1 MAEDNFDS
9 FSVKYFISII
19 DDPPRHTFKTISKLK
34 LTTMR
39 KMYHSIRLLL
49 VCALLVVWAVSSY
62 GQSLRITGKVV
73 DSSTGEYLPGVNILV
88 KGTTL
93 GSATDAAGVFTIGA
107 SSDATLTVS
116 AVGYVSQEVAVGGR
130 TSIEIS
136 LVPDSKMLSDIIV
149 VGYGTQDRKTLAGS
163 VAKISN
169 ERIEGRPVTSAEQ
182 ALSGLTPG
190 LNVAQPGASPG
201 DLATINIRG
210 IGSISAGYSP
220 LFVIDGYPT
229 DQRNFAAINPRD
241 IASIE
246 VLKDASATAIYG
258 SRGAN
263 GVIMVTTKSAKEG
276 KQQINVGMSTG
287 ISQITNSARPKLL
300 SGQEYVNYY
309 TESFTNRGQAV
320 PASIANWNGTETN
333 WQDVVYKTG
342 AFNDLNISASGGT
355 AKTSYLISGNYMDQ
369 QGTVIGEGQKKY
381 SVRLSVDHRPN
392 DRISFGLMAAPNFT
406 DISRGSP
413 APEDGT
419 DWASANSLAY
429 LLPPIMPVRR
439 TNGTYALPSDLGIP
453 GPVGLM
459 ANPLELLDTYKRNTL
474 LFRMIANS
482 YFSAEILK
490 GLTFRT
496 SIGVNFSTDKTQ
508 TLYNAPGPRF
518 TLPSVSQLTLGMSQ
532 GVNWLSETTLAYKK
546 SIEKHSFDA
555 LLGYAAQDDQFESIS
570 SNVSSLAVTG
580 PTILS
585 LGDTKT
591 LTSSNGVTANTLLS
605 YLGRLNY
612 SYDGK
617 YLLTAS
623 IRRDGS
629 SRFGANNRFKTFWA
643 VAAGWNLSEEGF
655 IKSLGFISNAKLRG
669 SFGTTGSNGIP
680 NFVARPSLTPVN
692 TTFGSS
698 QLKGVYNGDP
708 GNSNLTWETSKKLDV
723 GLDLSLFNDR
733 LTLVFDYYNNKTE
746 DLLLTKSLPLSSGYA
761 GTLTNIGSMKNYGW
775 ELTLSGMA
783 VKTND
788 LSITVGGNVTRNNQE
803 VLSLGGANELF
814 NFFGALRTVVGG
826 ELQQIRGTKAIGIVR
841 SGEVLPAQPTAKPG
855 DIKFQDLDG
864 NNAISDFLGNDGQLV
879 GDPNLDWLY
888 GLNASIKYKNFELFT
903 LIQGQAGGSVYDFYL
918 IQVGTDAQGVN
929 LSRDFWYN
937 GRYVNEQNPGDGKT
951 PRAGALLVSGG
962 AAGVGFVSSL
972 GVQKTNYMRIRNV
985 TLNYNI
991 PAAVSSKLKVN
1002 NARAFISV
1010 ENLHTFTKF
1019 IGGNPDARRNS
1030 IGGPGLIGGSR
1041 LSGTYDGRE
1050 LGLTSVPSLPL
1061 PCTWTLGA
1069 TFSF

>member
-1 MAEDNFDS
+1 
-9 FSVKYFISII
+9 
-19 DDPPRHTFKTISKLK
+19 
-34 LTTMR
+34 MR
-39 KMYHSIRLLL
+39 KMYRSIRLLL
-49 VCALLVVWAVSSY
+49 VCALWVAWVENTYAQ
-62 GQSLRITGKVV
+62 GLRITGKVV
-73 DSSTGEYLPGVNILV
+73 DSNTGETLPGVNVVI
-88 KGTTL
+88 KGTNV
-93 GSATDAAGVFTIGA
+93 GVATDAAGTFNLEA
-107 SSDATLTVS
+107 PSDATLIVS
-116 AVGYVSQEVAVGGR
+116 AIGYANQEVSVGGR
-130 TSIEIS
+130 TTIDVS
-136 LVPDSKMLSDIIV
+136 LVGDSQTLNDIIV

-163 VAKISN
+163 VAKITS
-169 ERIEGRPVTSAEQ
+169 ERIEGRPITSAEQ

-190 LNVAQPGASPG
+190 INVAQPGASPG

-263 GVIMVTTKSAKEG
+263 GVIMVTTKAAKEG
-276 KQQINVGMSTG
+276 KPQINVGLSTG
-287 ISQITNSARPKLL
+287 LSQIPDSARPKLL
-300 SGQEYVNYY
+300 SGQEYVDYY
-309 TESFTNRGQAV
+309 TESFTNRGQTV

-333 WQDVVYKTG
+333 WQDVVYETG
-342 AFNDLNISASGGT
+342 AFHDLNISASGGS
-355 AKTSYLISGNYMDQ
+355 AKTSYLISGNYIEQ
-369 QGTVIGEGQKKY
+369 QGTVIGEGQRKY

-406 DISRGSP
+406 DIWRGSP

-429 LLPPIMPVRR
+429 LLPPILPVRR
-439 TNGTYALPSDLGIP
+439 ADGTYALPSDLNIP

-459 ANPLELLDTYKRNTL
+459 ANPLELLDTYTRKTL
-474 LFRMIANS
+474 LFRIIANS
-482 YFSAEILK
+482 YVSAEIAK

-496 SIGVNFSTDKTQ
+496 SIGVNFSSDKTQ

-518 TLPSVSQLTLGMSQ
+518 TLPSVSQLTLGHAQ

-546 SIEKHSFDA
+546 AINNHSFDA
-555 LLGYAAQDDQFESIS
+555 LLGYAAQEDNLESLNA
-570 SNVSSLAVTG
+570 NVSSLTVTG
-580 PTILS
+580 PTLLS
-585 LGDTKT
+585 LGDTRT
-591 LTSSNGVTANTLLS
+591 LTAANGVTSNTLLS

-612 SYDGK
+612 SYSGK

-643 VAAGWNLSEEGF
+643 IAAGWNFSEEGF
-655 IKSLGFISNAKLRG
+655 IRNLDFISSAKLRG
-669 SFGTTGSNGIP
+669 SYGTTGSNGIP

-692 TTFGSS
+692 ATFGSS
-698 QLKGVYNGDP
+698 QLKGVYNNDP
-708 GNSNLTWETSKKLDV
+708 GNANLTWETSKKLDI
-723 GLDLSLFNDR
+723 GLDLSVLRNR
-733 LTLVFDYYNNKTE
+733 VTLVFDYYNNKTE
-746 DLLLTKSLPLSSGYA
+746 DLLLAKSLPLSSGYA

-775 ELTLSGMA
+775 ELTLSGVA

-788 LSITVGGNVTRNNQE
+788 LSVTIGGNVTHNSQE

-814 NFFGALRTVVGG
+814 NFFGALRTVVGK
-826 ELQQIRGTKAIGIVR
+826 ELQQIRGVEAIGVVR
-841 SGEVLPAQPTAKPG
+841 QGDVLPAQSTAKPG
-855 DIKFQDLDG
+855 DIKFKDVDG
-864 NNAISDFLGNDGQLV
+864 NNAISDFLGGDGQLV
-879 GDPNLDWLY
+879 GEPNIDWLY
-888 GLNASIKYKNFELFT
+888 GINASIKYKNFELFT
-903 LIQGQAGGSVYDFYL
+903 LLQGQAGGSVYDFYL

-929 LSRDFWYN
+929 LSRDFWYS
-937 GRYVNEQNPGDGKT
+937 GRYIDEQNPGDGKT

-972 GVQKTNYMRIRNV
+972 GVQKTDYMRIRNM
-985 TLNYNI
+985 TLTYSI
-991 PAAVSSKLKVN
+991 PSAVSSKIRVN

-1030 IGGPGLIGGSR
+1030 IGGPGLLGGSR
-1041 LSGTYDGRE
+1041 LAGTYDGRE
-1050 LGLTSVPSLPL
+1050 LALTSVPSLPL
-1061 PCTWTLGA
+1061 PRTWTLGV